1 MKEKFREL
9 FSYFLPTGYRIKLI
23 TITGGVRLLSV
34 ILTLS
39 IYNYV
44 GVLIP
49 KTIEYS
55 LQITMVAT
63 IIISVI
69 LVVPLQEFLETTIK
83 KKFLSEYLFDD
94 PLTLKS
100 ARRRF
105 EIDALISN
113 VFPDMVK
120 ISGSTYGRLAVL
132 IREPAD
138 YEVYTY
144 SNGKRRKVKPK
155 SVQIQ
160 DRLLKFLKDKKQGAS
175 TSDLVGLPDINN
187 DFIEL
192 KANFIIPFIFRERLF
207 GFLAVTEIPTPEDT
221 LSLRILAS
229 KSALAVYNHI
239 LSSQVAIHK
248 KYKREFEIANRI
260 EDLIFTSKLPIFKSF
275 KFETHQKDPSV
286 LLEFFKNEDGEYL
299 FILLVLNSTKVGSGL
314 VSSHILGKMY
324 SQSLLRRK
332 HNLNSLRSIAE
343 EMLKKLSWE
352 EGYEMVVGSFR
363 EDTFRLT
370 FSQTGKN
377 FRITNDIEPDKS
389 LISVGWRYT
398 VDLNENPLVLIY
410 YKSDKILSIKAI

>member
-363 EDTFRLT
+363 EDTFRFT

-410 YKSDKILSIKAI
+410 YKSDKILSFKAI

>member
-120 ISGSTYGRLAVL
+120 ISGSTYGRLVVL

-207 GFLAVTEIPTPEDT
+207 GFLYP
-221 LSLRILAS
+221 
-229 KSALAVYNHI
+229 
-239 LSSQVAIHK
+239 
-248 KYKREFEIANRI
+248 
-260 EDLIFTSKLPIFKSF
+260 
-275 KFETHQKDPSV
+275 
-286 LLEFFKNEDGEYL
+286 
-299 FILLVLNSTKVGSGL
+299 LLV
-314 VSSHILGKMY
+314 
-324 SQSLLRRK
+324 
-332 HNLNSLRSIAE
+332 NLNSPR
-343 EMLKKLSWE
+343 
-352 EGYEMVVGSFR
+352 
-363 EDTFRLT
+363 
-370 FSQTGKN
+370 
-377 FRITNDIEPDKS
+377 
-389 LISVGWRYT
+389 
-398 VDLNENPLVLIY
+398 
-410 YKSDKILSIKAI
+410 

>member
-1 MKEKFREL
+1 M
-9 FSYFLPTGYRIKLI
+9 YFLIWL
-23 TITGGVRLLSV
+23 
-34 ILTLS
+34 
-39 IYNYV
+39 
-44 GVLIP
+44 
-49 KTIEYS
+49 
-55 LQITMVAT
+55 
-63 IIISVI
+63 
-69 LVVPLQEFLETTIK
+69 
-83 KKFLSEYLFDD
+83 
-94 PLTLKS
+94 
-100 ARRRF
+100 
-105 EIDALISN
+105 
-113 VFPDMVK
+113 
-120 ISGSTYGRLAVL
+120 
-132 IREPAD
+132 
-138 YEVYTY
+138 
-144 SNGKRRKVKPK
+144 KPK

>member
-34 ILTLS
+34 ILTLF

-44 GVLIP
+44 GLLIP

-69 LVVPLQEFLETTIK
+69 LVVPFQEFLETTIK

-260 EDLIFTSKLPIFKSF
+260 EDLIFTSKVPIFKSF

-332 HNLNSLRSIAE
+332 HNLNSLRTIAE

-377 FRITNDIEPDKS
+377 FRITNDIDPDKS

>member
-229 KSALAVYNHI
+229 KPALAVYNHI